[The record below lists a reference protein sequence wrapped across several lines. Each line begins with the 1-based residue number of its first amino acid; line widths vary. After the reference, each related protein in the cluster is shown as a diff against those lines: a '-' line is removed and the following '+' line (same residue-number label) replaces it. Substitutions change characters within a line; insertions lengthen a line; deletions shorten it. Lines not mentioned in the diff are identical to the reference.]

1 LKVKTDR
8 IIKSRL
14 NVGSREAYSVL
25 NNLTRN
31 VNKKT
36 YLEEFNARVNG
47 PLHEQPWVKV
57 EALQFHKQMANR
69 QRIFVVSVKKMIYY
83 FRKKMKWSVL
93 ILFMTK
99 NFLIIL
105 F

>member
-57 EALQFHKQMANR
+57 EALQFHKQMANLN
-69 QRIFVVSVKKMIYY
+69 QFFCENCNELWPS
-83 FRKKMKWSVL
+83 
-93 ILFMTK
+93 TE
-99 NFLIIL
+99 NFCS
-105 F
+105 